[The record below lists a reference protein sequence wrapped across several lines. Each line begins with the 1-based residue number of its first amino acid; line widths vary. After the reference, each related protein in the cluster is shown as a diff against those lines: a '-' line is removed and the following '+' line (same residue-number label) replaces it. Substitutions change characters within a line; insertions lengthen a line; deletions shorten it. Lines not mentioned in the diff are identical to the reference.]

1 MNWRIKSKETRNK
14 ETFGGSTPSIV
25 TTSGNTRKNNNNGKL
40 SLLSFLHHIFRG
52 KFMTCDTTFYFTQN
66 TQIQINAKQG
76 INYWETEENFFC
88 WSNRFVFFPPSASKL
103 IFGQWVPTQKI
114 KFTSINNKKIS
125 LSTFVAQQSVVLL
138 ILDID
143 LRPSLLTTF
152 LRTFSAWKPLLAGQH
167 SLLNS
172 QPKQWTDLLPLRL
185 LQTGKQISLVSQ

>member
-1 MNWRIKSKETRNK
+1 MQTNRNELENKIKGDSEQRNFRRLDAFNCHHQRQHK
-14 ETFGGSTPSIV
+14 KKKTATENCLFFHFYTTF
-25 TTSGNTRKNNNNGKL
+25 
-40 SLLSFLHHIFRG
+40 FLG
-52 KFMTCDTTFYFTQN
+52 KFMACDTTFYFTQN

-76 INYWETEENFFC
+76 INYWKTEENFFC
-88 WSNRFVFFPPSASKL
+88 WSNRFVFFPSSASKL

-167 SLLNS
+167 SLLNA
-172 QPKQWTDLLPLRL
+172 QPKQWTDL
-185 LQTGKQISLVSQ
+185 